1 MPLGTP
7 DTLVGILDLVLDTGQ
22 GLGTE
27 PGTAQVLVRAGNTE
41 VSDDRRAGRKA
52 KSFLEKKINLK
63 FLFFFQNF

>member
-7 DTLVGILDLVLDTGQ
+7 GILVGILDLVLDTGQ

-52 KSFLEKKINLK
+52 KSFLEKKN
-63 FLFFFQNF
+63 